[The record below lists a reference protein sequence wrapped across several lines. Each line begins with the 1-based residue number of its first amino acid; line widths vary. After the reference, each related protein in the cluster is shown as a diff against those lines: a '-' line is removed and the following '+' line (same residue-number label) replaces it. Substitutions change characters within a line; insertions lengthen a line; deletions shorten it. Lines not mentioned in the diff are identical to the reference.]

1 MTATMP
7 GSKCRKRPRQ
17 PCTET
22 GSPMARGH
30 KDKVAVVTGAA
41 SGLGQA
47 FALRLVEDGA
57 RVAMVDRAAAD
68 ETARRAQ
75 GKGAAAAAFACDV
88 SDPKDVAKLAAD
100 VNAKFGRCDIL
111 VNAAGIYPVQ
121 SFDDISFE
129 DWRRVL
135 SVNLDSMFLMTKAFA
150 GGMRQR
156 GWGRIVNVASDTVS
170 LTVPQFVHY
179 IASKSGVIGFTR
191 AIATEFAAQGVTA
204 NIIAPGLTRTP
215 GTLARPEHGWA
226 GRNSV
231 EGWFDMIAEHIPMQR
246 VATPEDMVGT
256 LSYLTS
262 DDAAYVTGQTIFV
275 CGGLVRA

>member
-1 MTATMP
+1 M
-7 GSKCRKRPRQ
+7 G
-17 PCTET
+17 
-22 GSPMARGH
+22 RGH

-41 SGLGQA
+41 SGLGHA
-47 FALRLVEDGA
+47 FALRLVEDGVH
-57 RVAMVDRAAAD
+57 VAMVDRAPAD
-68 ETARRAQ
+68 ETVRQAQ
-75 GKGAAAAAFACDV
+75 GKGRPATAFACDV
-88 SDPKDVAKLAAD
+88 SNPNDVAKLAKE
-100 VNAKFGRCDIL
+100 VEGKFGRCDIL
-111 VNAAGIYPVQ
+111 VNSAGIYPVQ

-129 DWRRVL
+129 DWRKVL
-135 SVNLDSMFLMTKAFA
+135 SVNLDSMFLMVKAFA

-156 GWGRIVNVASDTVS
+156 GWGRIVNIASDTVS
-170 LTVPQFVHY
+170 LAAPQFAHY

-215 GTLARPEHGWA
+215 GTLARPEVGWA

-231 EGWFDMIAEHIPMQR
+231 ESWFDMIAEHIPMQR
-246 VATPEDMVGT
+246 VATPDDMVGT
-256 LSYLTS
+256 MSYLTS